1 MKVSHRTLIF
11 LAGTLW
17 LLIGLSLLGI
27 GLSLS
32 DALPLLA
39 IATAVGYAKG
49 RFVMS
54 RAAQKQAARISNLPA
69 PVHIKNLYSAPF
81 YFLIL
86 GMMGLGM
93 SLRFLP
99 VPHSVRAF
107 VDVAV
112 GIALVIGAIQYYVSA
127 LREIKT

>member
-1 MKVSHRTLIF
+1 MKLSHRTLIF

-17 LLIGLSLLGI
+17 LLIGVSLLGV
-27 GLSLS
+27 GLTLS

-39 IATAVGYAKG
+39 AAIAIGYMKG
-49 RFVMS
+49 RLVLS
-54 RAAQKQAARISNLPA
+54 KAAQKQVLRISSLDNPA
-69 PVHIKNLYSAPF
+69 SITKLYSKGF

-99 VPHSVRAF
+99 VPSAVRAF
-107 VDVAV
+107 VDVTV

-127 LREIKT
+127 IRVSKA

>member
-1 MKVSHRTLIF
+1 MKVSQRTLIF
-11 LAGTLW
+11 MAGTLW
-17 LLIGLSLLGI
+17 LLIGLSLLGV
-27 GLSLS
+27 GLSLT

-39 IATAVGYAKG
+39 VAIGVGYAKG
-49 RFVMS
+49 RFVMA
-54 RAAQKQAARISNLPA
+54 RAAKKQVLRISKLESIT
-69 PVHIKNLYSAPF
+69 HIKNLYSKPF

-99 VPHSVRAF
+99 VPPSARAF
-107 VDVAV
+107 VDVTV

-127 LREIKT
+127 LRVAKA

>member
-1 MKVSHRTLIF
+1 MLSHRTLIF

-17 LLIGLSLLGI
+17 LIIGVSLLGV
-27 GLSLS
+27 GLTLS
-32 DALPLLA
+32 DALPLFA
-39 IATAVGYAKG
+39 AATAVGYAKG

-54 RAAQKQAARISNLPA
+54 KAARKQVIRIASLEA
-69 PVHIKNLYSAPF
+69 PTSIANLYSKPF

-99 VPHSVRAF
+99 VPPAVRAF

-127 LREIKT
+127 LRVAKA